1 MKSLLL
7 ITTTLLFLTGSTYA
21 DALHGYCTSPTPT
34 CSDNGTITPVSSSL
48 PTFGFW
54 DGSGP
59 ITGTDLLVF
68 LLPDDQDPSPA
79 SVSFSVNVTNGGPS
93 NNVNSVV
100 PVSLFSL
107 TEWSSGQLDA
117 YLGLSA
123 SPTNPNGAFVPPP
136 TGGDASATG
145 YFVYTANLGN
155 TKVNDQANEA
165 NGPTFTISGL
175 SGFPKGTFILD
186 FVTLSSGDT
195 VATPNSAALMTTVA
209 PPPPAQVPEPTSIV
223 LLGSVLLGLAALT
236 KRRLA

>member
-7 ITTTLLFLTGSTYA
+7 ITTMLTFLTGSTYA
-21 DALHGYCTSPTPT
+21 DSLHGYCTSPTPV
-34 CSDNGTITPVSSSL
+34 CIDNTHITPVGSSL

-54 DGSGP
+54 DASGP
-59 ITGTDLLVF
+59 IVGTYLLVF

-79 SVSFSVNVTNGGPS
+79 SVSFSVNVTNGGAS
-93 NNVNSVV
+93 NHVNSVV

-107 TEWSSGQLDA
+107 TEWNSGQLDT
-117 YLGLSA
+117 YLGLIA
-123 SPTNPNGAFVPPP
+123 DPTNPIGAYVPPP
-136 TGGDASATG
+136 TGGDTSASG
-145 YFVYTANLGN
+145 YFVYTANLGK

-195 VATPNSAALMTTVA
+195 VATPNTGALMTTVV
-209 PPPPAQVPEPTSIV
+209 PPPPTQVPEPTSIV
-223 LLGSVLLGLAALT
+223 LLGSVLLGFAALA